1 MTNSDIQRNLK
12 AISKGVAAEVVRAS
26 GKHRSWMPT
35 HGGFLGMPN
44 WEEILG
50 YTQNPLER
58 LCISSSL
65 GKSRD
70 PPRRSGKYLL
80 GEYLDIYLN
89 IWNILLSLLTL

>member
-1 MTNSDIQRNLK
+1 MMNSDIQRNLK

-26 GKHRSWMPT
+26 GKHLSWMPT
-35 HGGFLGMPN
+35 HGDFLGMPK

-58 LCISSSL
+58 LCISSNL
-65 GKSRD
+65 GKSQD
-70 PPRRSGKYLL
+70 PPRGSGKYLL